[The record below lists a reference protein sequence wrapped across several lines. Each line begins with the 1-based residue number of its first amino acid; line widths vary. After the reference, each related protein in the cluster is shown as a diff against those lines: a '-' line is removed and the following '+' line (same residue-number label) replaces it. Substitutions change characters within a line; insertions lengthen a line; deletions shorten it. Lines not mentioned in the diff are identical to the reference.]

1 MGKSS
6 KSVATKYPDVSSIF
20 AAREKVRQR
29 RADES
34 PAEKLRILGEI
45 QELDKILKS
54 ARVVKKG
61 GVQRD

>member
-6 KSVATKYPDVSSIF
+6 KSIATKYPDVSGIF
-20 AAREKVRQR
+20 AARQILRQR
-29 RADES
+29 RANAD
-34 PAEKLRILGEI
+34 PAEKLRILGEL